1 MARRFGTDRLLAGLM
16 AMLLAAG
23 SAGAADEGRALGAG
37 GEAPRIAV
45 AKFDYKDTSGEVRD
59 QTAEHAER
67 LELFRTRLEA
77 GLTAEAGA
85 YVAVPLGC
93 MGRDACSLE
102 TLRPE
107 LMLRAARAAGADY
120 LVFGGVHKMSTLVG
134 FGRIDVLDV
143 AADRLVFDRV
153 ISFRGDTDEAF
164 ARAADFVASD
174 ILRTLSA
181 GPAREADGERPGFER
196 GIR

>member
-1 MARRFGTDRLLAGLM
+1 MARRFGTDRLLAGIM
-16 AMLLAAG
+16 AVLLAAS
-23 SAGAADEGRALGAG
+23 SAGAADEGGARGAG
-37 GEAPRIAV
+37 REAPRIAV

-59 QTAEHAER
+59 QTAEHAAR
-67 LELFRTRLEA
+67 LDLFRTRLEA
-77 GLTAEAGA
+77 GLTGDVGA
-85 YVAVPLGC
+85 YAAVPLGC
-93 MGRDACSLE
+93 MARDACSLE

-107 LMLRAARAAGADY
+107 PMLRAARAAGADY

-143 AADRLVFDRV
+143 AANRLVFDRV

-164 ARAADFVASD
+164 ARAADFVARD

-181 GPAREADGERPGFER
+181 GPARAAGGERAGSER